1 MRYAT
6 VVIVPRGGGLQP
18 TDRALAAESTVT
30 RDRIHQINLLSDE
43 TCVTLY
49 SVRGNLGRAETL
61 LAEQDDVISHDVSGD
76 REGLAYIH
84 FEPTETVARLLT
96 IVQDN
101 EIVLQTPID
110 CLPDGGVRV
119 TIVGDDG
126 TIQRVVDAIPDSLTL
141 TLEGLGDYHP
151 DSERLFS
158 VLTGR
163 QQEILEAAVELGYYE
178 VPRGATHEEI
188 AREVGVSAGTAGEHL
203 RKVEGKVLSSL
214 VQ

>member
-6 VVIVPRGGGLQP
+6 VVIAPEGGGLQAA
-18 TDRALAAESTVT
+18 DRALAAESTVT
-30 RDRIHQINLLSDE
+30 RDRIHQINLLSDG

-49 SVRGNLGRAETL
+49 TVRGDLDRAAAI
-61 LAEQDDVISHDVSGD
+61 LADQSDVLAHDASGD
-76 REGLAYIH
+76 REGLAYVH
-84 FEPTETVARLLT
+84 FEPNETVSRLLT

-110 CLPDGGVRV
+110 CLREGGVRV

-126 TIQRVVDAIPDSLTL
+126 TIQQVVEAIPDSLTL
-141 TLEGLGDYHP
+141 TLEGIGDYQP
-151 DSERLFS
+151 DSEQLLS
-158 VLTGR
+158 VLTER

-178 VPRGATHEEI
+178 EPRKATHEEI